1 MTSPKYSDLEG
12 YYFNNLLPTEI
23 NFSLTGTRRQIAE
36 EVLERKNKQLSAGGL
51 SCCKEH
57 NLKHYWQRS
66 NRNKHLPRIWAC

>member
-51 SCCKEH
+51 SCC
-57 NLKHYWQRS
+57 R
-66 NRNKHLPRIWAC
+66 A